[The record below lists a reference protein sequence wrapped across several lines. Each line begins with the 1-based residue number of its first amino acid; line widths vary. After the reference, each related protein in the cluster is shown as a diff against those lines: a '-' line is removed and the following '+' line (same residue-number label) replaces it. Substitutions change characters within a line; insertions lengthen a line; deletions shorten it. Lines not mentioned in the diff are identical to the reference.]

1 MSKRRILLL
10 DGHPD
15 PSDERFVHA
24 LAAAYRGGAE
34 QGKHEV
40 RYIRVADLEFPLLR
54 TQADYETGRPVAAI
68 RSCQSALEWANHV
81 VIIYPLWLGS
91 MPALL
96 KALLEQAL
104 RPGFAF
110 STAALGYR
118 PLKLLGDKTAHII
131 VTTGMPGL
139 IYRWYFRAHSVRSLE
154 RNVLRYIGFRRVRS
168 TVIGNVAGMSSDRRA
183 TWLDRMR
190 ILGHQGR

>member
-1 MSKRRILLL
+1 MTKRILLL

-15 PSDERFVHA
+15 PAGERFVHA
-24 LAAAYRGGAE
+24 LAAAYRAGAE
-34 QGKHEV
+34 EGKHDV
-40 RYIRVADLEFPLLR
+40 HVTRVADLDFPLLR
-54 TQADYETGRPVAAI
+54 TQVDYETGKPVAAV
-68 RSCQSALEWANHV
+68 RGLQSTLEWASHV

-96 KALLEQAL
+96 KALLEQTL

-110 STAALGYR
+110 STAALGFR

-139 IYRWYFRAHSVRSLE
+139 LYRWYFRAHSVRSLE
-154 RNVLRYIGFRRVRS
+154 RNVLRYVGFRRVS
-168 TVIGNVAGMSSDRRA
+168 TTVIGNAAGMSGAARVR
-183 TWLDRMR
+183 WLERMR
-190 ILGHQGR
+190 RLGRLGR